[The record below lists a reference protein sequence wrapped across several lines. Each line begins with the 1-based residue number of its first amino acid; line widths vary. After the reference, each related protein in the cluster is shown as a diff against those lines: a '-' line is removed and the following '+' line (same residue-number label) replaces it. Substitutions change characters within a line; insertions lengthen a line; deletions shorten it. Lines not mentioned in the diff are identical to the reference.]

1 MDIAEK
7 IKILEEGKSLLD
19 KITTELKKRAYKKA
33 ETERK
38 YRKALAI
45 EEERLRAEKI
55 PVTLI
60 HDISRGRLAEL
71 RYERDIAS
79 MEYDICKEYMR
90 NIRINQESMRTL
102 VSFDKE
108 HLKGV

>member
-1 MDIAEK
+1 MDTAEK
-7 IKILEEGKSLLD
+7 IKILEESKSLLD
-19 KITTELKKRAYKKA
+19 KVTTELKKRAYKKA

-45 EEERLRAEKI
+45 EEEKLRTEKM

-60 HDISRGRLAEL
+60 YDISRGRLSEL
-71 RYERDIAS
+71 RYQRDIAS

>member
-1 MDIAEK
+1 MDTAEK
-7 IKILEEGKSLLD
+7 IKILEESKSLLD

-33 ETERK
+33 ETERE

-45 EEERLRAEKI
+45 EEERLRAEKM

-60 HDISRGRLAEL
+60 YDISRGRLSEL
-71 RYERDIAS
+71 RYQRDIAS

-108 HLKGV
+108 HLKGM

>member
-1 MDIAEK
+1 MDTAEK
-7 IKILEEGKSLLD
+7 IKILEESKSLLD

-33 ETERK
+33 ETERE

-45 EEERLRAEKI
+45 EEERLRAEKM

-60 HDISRGRLAEL
+60 HDISRGRLSEL
-71 RYERDIAS
+71 RYQRDIAS

-108 HLKGV
+108 HLKGM

>member
-7 IKILEEGKSLLD
+7 IKILEESKSLLD
-19 KITTELKKRAYKKA
+19 KVTTELKKRAYKKA
-33 ETERK
+33 ETERE

-45 EEERLRAEKI
+45 EEERLRTEKM

-60 HDISRGRLAEL
+60 YDISRGRLSEL
-71 RYERDIAS
+71 RYQRDIAS
-79 MEYDICKEYMR
+79 MKYDICKEYMR

-108 HLKGV
+108 HLKGM

>member
-7 IKILEEGKSLLD
+7 IKILEESKSLLD
-19 KITTELKKRAYKKA
+19 KVTTELKKRAYKKA

-45 EEERLRAEKI
+45 EEERLRTEKM

-60 HDISRGRLAEL
+60 YDISRGRLSEL
-71 RYERDIAS
+71 RYQRDIAS

-90 NIRINQESMRTL
+90 NVRINQETMRTL

>member
-7 IKILEEGKSLLD
+7 IKILEESKSLLD

-33 ETERK
+33 ETERN

-45 EEERLRAEKI
+45 EEEKLRSGEKM

-60 HDISRGRLAEL
+60 HDISRGRLADL
-71 RYERDIAS
+71 RYERDIAALN
-79 MEYDICKEYMR
+79 YDICKEQMR
-90 NIRINQESMRTL
+90 NIRSNEESMRTL
-102 VSFDKE
+102 VSFE
-108 HLKGV
+108 

>member
-7 IKILEEGKSLLD
+7 IKILEESKSLLD
-19 KITTELKKRAYKKA
+19 KVTTELKKRAYKKA

-45 EEERLRAEKI
+45 EEERLRSEKM

-60 HDISRGRLAEL
+60 HDISRGRLANL

>member
-7 IKILEEGKSLLD
+7 IKILEESKSLLD

-33 ETERK
+33 ETERE

-45 EEERLRAEKI
+45 EEERLRAEKM

-60 HDISRGRLAEL
+60 HDISRGRLSEL
-71 RYERDIAS
+71 RYQRDIAS

-108 HLKGV
+108 HLKGM

>member
-1 MDIAEK
+1 MDTAEK
-7 IKILEEGKSLLD
+7 IKILEESKSLLD

-33 ETERK
+33 ETERN

-45 EEERLRAEKI
+45 EEEKLRTEKM

-71 RYERDIAS
+71 RYQRDIAS